1 MQLIENIKTF
11 TVQILHH
18 IQKSKCVP
26 VATEDAGF
34 THTTEIQANMAA
46 SHELPKRL
54 HIYVSTRPPNQHN
67 NSSAGLQGTQL
78 PPVITRRMPQEDR
91 GIPAR
96 CTDLVTRR
104 GQRRYT
110 AHDQGAC

>member
-26 VATEDAGF
+26 VATEDAALHTLLKSGLTSQHHTSSLNGF
-34 THTTEIQANMAA
+34 TF
-46 SHELPKRL
+46 
-54 HIYVSTRPPNQHN
+54 VSTRPPNQHN

-78 PPVITRRMPQEDR
+78 PPVITRMPQEDR
-91 GIPAR
+91 GIPAP
-96 CTDLVTRR
+96 CTDLVTWR

-110 AHDQGAC
+110 AHDQQGAC

>member
-34 THTTEIQANMAA
+34 THTHTNEIRANTVA
-46 SHELPKRL
+46 SHELPKQL
-54 HIYVSTRPPNQHN
+54 HIYVSTRPPHQH
-67 NSSAGLQGTQL
+67 GTIAMQAY
-78 PPVITRRMPQEDR
+78 R
-91 GIPAR
+91 
-96 CTDLVTRR
+96 
-104 GQRRYT
+104 
-110 AHDQGAC
+110 AHGCSL